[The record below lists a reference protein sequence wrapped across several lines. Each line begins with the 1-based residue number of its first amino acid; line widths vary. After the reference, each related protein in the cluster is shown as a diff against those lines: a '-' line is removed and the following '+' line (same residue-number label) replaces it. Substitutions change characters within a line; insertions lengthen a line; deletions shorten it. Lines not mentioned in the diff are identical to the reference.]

1 MGDLNGQPASLRR
14 NASTDQNTLT
24 YEALLDEGQLRR
36 LNTLAPTYFFSAATK
51 EPTLAVDWLLA
62 KDEAL
67 DTTSVKSC
75 NPGKRGANATDMTDG
90 RFALIPVSW
99 LDPP

>member
-1 MGDLNGQPASLRR
+1 
-14 NASTDQNTLT
+14 
-24 YEALLDEGQLRR
+24 
-36 LNTLAPTYFFSAATK
+36 
-51 EPTLAVDWLLA
+51 VDWLLA
-62 KDEAL
+62 KDEAW
-67 DTTSVKSC
+67 DTTSVKAC